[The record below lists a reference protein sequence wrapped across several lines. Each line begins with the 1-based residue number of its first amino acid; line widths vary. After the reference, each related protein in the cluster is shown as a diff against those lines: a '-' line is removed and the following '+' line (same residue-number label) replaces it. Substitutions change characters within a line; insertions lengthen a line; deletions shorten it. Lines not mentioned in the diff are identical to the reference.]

1 VPPPG
6 AASSE
11 LVRVSREDV
20 RLEVLDT
27 WKSPRSKGEYPSRWR
42 LRVEKLGLD
51 ATVTPRLADQE
62 LPVSVLY
69 WEGSVGVEG
78 TREGKPL
85 TGRGYVELTGYA
97 DSQEPRRP
105 ETRTRGAP
113 EAEAAASSPVK

>member
-1 VPPPG
+1 
-6 AASSE
+6 
-11 LVRVSREDV
+11 
-20 RLEVLDT
+20 
-27 WKSPRSKGEYPSRWR
+27 
-42 LRVEKLGLD
+42 VEKLGLD

-113 EAEAAASSPVK
+113 ETEAAASSPVK